1 MFWLLVIGIVFI
13 GLVFILAEILFVPGG
28 ILGIVGGLLLF
39 YAIYLPYGAGYG
51 IEAHIN
57 VIAILVVLSLSL
69 FLMVRSNTWNRIK
82 LSKSIDSTVA
92 KNVRDSINIGD
103 IGICVSRL
111 VPMGKA
117 RFGDIHA
124 EVKSYSAFVDQGTEI
139 EVVEIKN
146 DKIIVKPLKN

>member
-1 MFWLLVIGIVFI
+1 MFWLLVIGIVSI
-13 GLVFILAEILFVPGG
+13 GIVFILAEILFVPGG

-39 YAIYLPYGAGYG
+39 YAIYLPYGEGFG

-57 VIAILVVLSLSL
+57 VIAILAVLSLSL
-69 FLMVRSNTWNRIK
+69 YLMVRSNTWNKIK
-82 LSKSIDSTVA
+82 LSKSIDSTVK
-92 KNVRDSINIGD
+92 KNVSDSINLGD

-124 EVKSYSAFVDQGTEI
+124 EVKSYSTFVDQGTEI

-146 DKIIVKPLKN
+146 DKIIVKPLKK

>member
-13 GLVFILAEILFVPGG
+13 GIVFILAEILFVPGG

-39 YAIYLPYGAGYG
+39 YAIYLPYGAGFG

-57 VIAILVVLSLSL
+57 VIAILAVLSLSL
-69 FLMVRSNTWNRIK
+69 YLMVRSNTWNRIK
-82 LSKSIDSTVA
+82 LSKSIDSTVK
-92 KNVRDSINIGD
+92 KNVSDSINIGD

-124 EVKSYSAFVDQGTEI
+124 EVKSYSTFVDQGTKI

-146 DKIIVKPLKN
+146 DQIIVKPLKK